1 MLKKAPSEGMKIF
14 TSPVRQ
20 QELPPDTVLPY
31 LKAGLAAFT
40 AVLRTCCPCDRV
52 QSKTDKGAEIDLVE
66 NYLEYLI
73 SRNNNKAVCSLDC
86 LVPC

>member
-40 AVLRTCCPCDRV
+40 AALRTCLIV
-52 QSKTDKGAEIDLVE
+52 LQSKTDKGAEIDLVE